1 MGKIRTKIIGLEEVE
16 KKQAKE
22 AKVRREAKKIQKKTS
37 VKAESII
44 EEKII
49 SPDMPAEEKPEKK
62 PTTKKT
68 AKAKIKTKSRG
79 QRYFSA
85 SKLVDKKKQY
95 SAIEA
100 VTLLKKMAHSRFDE
114 TVELHLNVKE
124 AGLKGEVS
132 LPHGTGKQSKV
143 AILTDE
149 VIKLIEQGK
158 IDFDVLIARPTD
170 MPKLVKFA
178 KVLGPKGLMPNPKA
192 GTVSEKP
199 EEAVKKFTS
208 GVIRFKTEAKFPL
221 LHQSIGKLSFRD
233 EQLVDNIAVFL
244 KAVKPQN
251 ITTVYLKSTMSPA
264 IKINTE

>member
-1 MGKIRTKIIGLEEVE
+1 M
-16 KKQAKE
+16 
-22 AKVRREAKKIQKKTS
+22 
-37 VKAESII
+37 
-44 EEKII
+44 
-49 SPDMPAEEKPEKK
+49 
-62 PTTKKT
+62 
-68 AKAKIKTKSRG
+68 
-79 QRYFSA
+79 
-85 SKLVDKKKQY
+85 
-95 SAIEA
+95 
-100 VTLLKKMAHSRFDE
+100 
-114 TVELHLNVKE
+114 
-124 AGLKGEVS
+124 
-132 LPHGTGKQSKV
+132 PHGTGKQSKV